1 MATSDLTH
9 EQQRKLAADLFNFA
23 WTLIDKADR
32 TAEEAETMINAAHAS
47 LFHWS
52 RVGTGKNLA
61 IGEWQVS
68 RAYAVAGRP
77 EPALHHAERA
87 AGLARDH
94 APEPFFLAYGCEALA
109 RAHALAGD
117 AAAFDRAVSEANAHA
132 EKIDKAEDRELFLA
146 EQKTQ
151 RRPPQAAR

>member
-1 MATSDLTH
+1 MSTSELTS
-9 EQQRKLAADLFNFA
+9 EQQRNLAADLFNFA

-32 TAEEAETMINAAHAS
+32 TPEEAETMVNAAHAS

-68 RAYAVAGRP
+68 RAYAVAGRA

-87 AGLARDH
+87 ARLPRDH
-94 APEPFFLAYGCEALA
+94 GLEPFFVAYGYEALA

-117 AAAFDRAVSEANAHA
+117 AAAFDRAVAEAKAA
-132 EKIDKAEDRELFLA
+132 GEKIDKPEDRELFLA
-146 EQKTQ
+146 DMKTLE
-151 RRPPQAAR
+151 RPS